1 MPTGPR
7 FTLQEISDRLEID
20 DVLSRYTF
28 AIDTKDFDALDDVF
42 TPDAT
47 IDYTTSGG
55 IKGTYPEVKAW
66 LAKALRLFPTTQH
79 LLGNKRVT
87 IDGDAATSRT
97 HFYNPMVA
105 PKDGGGGIQMFYV
118 GGYYN
123 DRLVRTP
130 DGWRI
135 ADRFEETA
143 WMDGALPTN
152 LEIPT

>member
-1 MPTGPR
+1 MAAGPR
-7 FTLQEISDRLEID
+7 YSLQEISDRLEID
-20 DVLSRYTF
+20 DLLSRYTF
-28 AIDTKDFDALDDVF
+28 AIDNKDFDALDAVF

-55 IKGTYPEVKAW
+55 IKGRYPEVKAW
-66 LAKALRLFPTTQH
+66 LAKALSMFPMTQH

-97 HFYNPMVA
+97 HFFNPMGA
-105 PKDGGGGIQMFYV
+105 PKEGGGLQLFYV
-118 GGYYN
+118 GGYYQ
-123 DRLVRTP
+123 DRLLRTA

-143 WMDGALPTN
+143 WMDGTLPTN
-152 LEIPT
+152 LDIPT